1 MKTNLLEKTPTHSGE
16 MNVRSF
22 ITPEVNI
29 YENKDGYVLEAE
41 MPGVTKSSLE
51 LTLEGDTLI
60 LVGRR
65 YDRPVRGTSLQ
76 NETRVADFRRVFE
89 LDPAIDVSRIN
100 ARVEQGLLVV
110 ELPKAEAVKPRK
122 VQID

>member
-51 LTLEGDTLI
+51 LTLEGDTLT

-65 YDRPVRGTSLQ
+65 HDRPVRGTSLQ